1 MDGDAP
7 AGPDDASGSGAD
19 PDPASVL
26 TADPVMADLH
36 ERYGPVDL
44 EAAVSDDE
52 FERIVVSVVN
62 QSVSTESANAVRE
75 RLWTVLDGEV
85 TPDTVRAADDD
96 ALREAG
102 LSAGKV
108 EYLGHIADA
117 FDERDYSRA
126 GLSGHDDAAVVD
138 LLTEIRGVG
147 EWTARMYL
155 LFALGREDVL
165 PLGDLAVRRAIEE
178 LYGADSR
185 AEMHEVGAEWA
196 PYRSHAT
203 VLLWRWYEDD
213 ERAPLS

>member
-1 MDGDAP
+1 MTDDGVS
-7 AGPDDASGSGAD
+7 AGGSGEASTEQS
-19 PDPASVL
+19 PGSVL
-26 TADPVMADLH
+26 TDDPVMARLWD
-36 ERYGPVDL
+36 EYGPVDL

-62 QSVSTESANAVRE
+62 QSVSTESATAVRE
-75 RLWTVLDGEV
+75 RLWTVLDDEV
-85 TPDTVRAADDD
+85 TPETIRAADDE
-96 ALREAG
+96 ALRDAG

-108 EYLGHIADA
+108 EYLHHIADA
-117 FDERDYSRA
+117 FEERDYSRA
-126 GLSGHDDAAVVD
+126 GLADHDDDAVVD

-147 EWTARMYL
+147 AWTARMYL

-165 PLGDLAVRRAIEE
+165 PLGDLAVRRAIED
-178 LYGADSR
+178 LYDAESR
-185 AEMHEVGAEWA
+185 AEMRDVGAVWA